1 MDQPT
6 YLNIVIRGTE
16 TDVKKAALAAMRRV
30 NLETRGFNESLYA
43 WADGMDF
50 HERMDQIFVVLGKY
64 DLRQIDDHTF
74 EFTSMQDS
82 YACFYQED
90 ITSIAEAILAV
101 TPDLEFHIVAEIT
114 ITAFDGFYTDVM
126 IDYVDGELKTDV
138 QEMYF
143 DDYDEECE

>member
-64 DLRQIDDHTF
+64 DLRQIDD
-74 EFTSMQDS
+74 MRV
-82 YACFYQED
+82 
-90 ITSIAEAILAV
+90 SIKRISPVSRRLFWQLRRILNFI
-101 TPDLEFHIVAEIT
+101 LSQKS
-114 ITAFDGFYTDVM
+114 
-126 IDYVDGELKTDV
+126 L
-138 QEMYF
+138 
-143 DDYDEECE
+143 